1 MTKEFTTK
9 LNIQGLESLEG
20 LDDKSKEL
28 ALKILSEYSETG
40 YSDVMNK
47 LIQEDYDE
55 IPVDIITFID
65 DPQYLGK
72 GLLKDDGTSSV
83 FPYWRE
89 LLQEMFPDP
98 LKPCIYNTLA
108 LSGAIGLGKSF
119 IAVVCMLYELYRML
133 CLKDPYNFYGL
144 QPIDKITFAT
154 LNITLD
160 ASKGVAW
167 DKMQQLLQSS
177 PWFLSH
183 GSVKGIT
190 NVEWVPPKGI
200 ELIAG
205 SQAQHILGRAVF
217 SCFFDEVSFRIGND
231 INKQKEQAKRLVNTA
246 SVRMQSRFMKGEYN
260 PTLLMLASSKRT
272 ESSYMEEFIASK
284 KKQDSKKTR
293 IVDEPQWVIRTDKDS
308 PNKFKVAVGNK
319 FLNNEL
325 LPLNVSEQEI
335 QLYRD
340 RGYQIIDVPMGYYEK
355 FYEDLEVALTD
366 IAGISV
372 NSSNRYFSGPRI
384 TETKNQDY
392 QNLFTKEVITVGNGP
407 EDTTQYWD
415 FIDLTRI
422 RRELKD
428 RPLYIHMDMSV
439 SGDKT
444 GIAGVW
450 IKGKKPP
457 KQGEPSANDL
467 FYTLAFSFAVKA
479 PKGYQISFE
488 KNRQFIYWLKSQGF
502 NIAGITTD
510 TFQSVDTGQALASK
524 GFNYSV
530 VSVDRVD
537 ADRICK
543 PYQYLRST
551 FYEKRIEIYDAPML
565 VEELVGLERD
575 IGTGKIDHTPS
586 GINTKD
592 IADALCGAVW
602 RASKDADQFAFEYGE
617 DLTSIVKENTDD
629 ASKEQVTIQ
638 LEEELKSILD
648 PVTKSR
654 QTNKTPNS
662 GPNMDFGLG
671 APQNVGYSPYISQG
685 IMLWGD

>member
-9 LNIQGLESLEG
+9 LNIPGLESLEG

-205 SQAQHILGRAVF
+205 SQAQHILGRALF
-217 SCFFDEVSFRIGND
+217 SCLDGDTEILTNFGDKKLSE
-231 INKQKEQAKRLVNTA
+231 LVGTNIKVA
-246 SVRMQSRFMKGEYN
+246 SVNNDGIIEYSDSCTVLPTAVQSEEYQIELEDGTVIKCTPEHRFLLLDGTYKEAQYLTESDEIFDSSPEKTEYANFIDSILSSRGRFIKDRDIYKERHHIVPKCCNGQDCPSNIVELLPEEHYIAHYLLAKENAENYKLGLALNCMLTLNRCHDVFADALKYRDSRLIAAESCRRNSSGSNNGMYGKAPWNKGKTKETDIRVQTYAKKCGQTKIGVKLGPNSEATRKKKSEATRLRYKLHPETFAGRNTGKVAITDGTNTMFVDKSLPLPEGFEYGN
-260 PTLLMLASSKRT
+260 SGTRGQHNMHRYYADEEMRARKSASASGPNNANYGHGERQSGGRNGKATYDYWYEDKYFECRKYLLEYLNSLGIEISDNALRNIQNGTYGKRT
-272 ESSYMEEFIASK
+272 ERKFA
-284 KKQDSKKTR
+284 
-293 IVDEPQWVIRTDKDS
+293 VVIQKLSWR
-308 PNKFKVAVGNK
+308 
-319 FLNNEL
+319 
-325 LPLNVSEQEI
+325 
-335 QLYRD
+335 
-340 RGYQIIDVPMGYYEK
+340 
-355 FYEDLEVALTD
+355 
-366 IAGISV
+366 
-372 NSSNRYFSGPRI
+372 
-384 TETKNQDY
+384 
-392 QNLFTKEVITVGNGP
+392 
-407 EDTTQYWD
+407 
-415 FIDLTRI
+415 
-422 RRELKD
+422 LKD
-428 RPLYIHMDMSV
+428 EN
-439 SGDKT
+439 
-444 GIAGVW
+444 
-450 IKGKKPP
+450 
-457 KQGEPSANDL
+457 Q
-467 FYTLAFSFAVKA
+467 
-479 PKGYQISFE
+479 
-488 KNRQFIYWLKSQGF
+488 
-502 NIAGITTD
+502 
-510 TFQSVDTGQALASK
+510 
-524 GFNYSV
+524 
-530 VSVDRVD
+530 VDR
-537 ADRICK
+537 
-543 PYQYLRST
+543 
-551 FYEKRIEIYDAPML
+551 
-565 VEELVGLERD
+565 
-575 IGTGKIDHTPS
+575 
-586 GINTKD
+586 
-592 IADALCGAVW
+592 
-602 RASKDADQFAFEYGE
+602 
-617 DLTSIVKENTDD
+617 KEN
-629 ASKEQVTIQ
+629 S
-638 LEEELKSILD
+638 
-648 PVTKSR
+648 
-654 QTNKTPNS
+654 
-662 GPNMDFGLG
+662 
-671 APQNVGYSPYISQG
+671 
-685 IMLWGD
+685 

>member
-9 LNIQGLESLEG
+9 LNIPGLESLEG

-55 IPVDIITFID
+55 IPVDITTFID

-205 SQAQHILGRAVF
+205 SQAQHILGRALF

-231 INKQKEQAKRLVNTA
+231 ITKQKEQAKRLVNTA

-422 RRELKD
+422 RRDLKD

-444 GIAGVW
+444 GIAGVC
-450 IKGKKPP
+450 
-457 KQGEPSANDL
+457 
-467 FYTLAFSFAVKA
+467 
-479 PKGYQISFE
+479 
-488 KNRQFIYWLKSQGF
+488 SQNQEF
-502 NIAGITTD
+502 
-510 TFQSVDTGQALASK
+510 
-524 GFNYSV
+524 
-530 VSVDRVD
+530 
-537 ADRICK
+537 
-543 PYQYLRST
+543 
-551 FYEKRIEIYDAPML
+551 
-565 VEELVGLERD
+565 
-575 IGTGKIDHTPS
+575 H
-586 GINTKD
+586 
-592 IADALCGAVW
+592 W
-602 RASKDADQFAFEYGE
+602 YGE
-617 DLTSIVKENTDD
+617 
-629 ASKEQVTIQ
+629 
-638 LEEELKSILD
+638 
-648 PVTKSR
+648 
-654 QTNKTPNS
+654 
-662 GPNMDFGLG
+662 
-671 APQNVGYSPYISQG
+671 
-685 IMLWGD
+685 